1 MHGCAQG
8 PGAGRAIP
16 IPGEEVTLGRPGSLE
31 CGEGRQNWEQSG
43 EMAGALAEGLVHLLT
58 SGLVSW
64 PACLL

>member
-31 CGEGRQNWEQSG
+31 CGEGRQSG